1 MPVPLSMS
9 TNLMISNPF
18 LNFLPA
24 ASTASHSS
32 KFQNFTL
39 LLSTLQCQLLG
50 FIQTVLQ
57 VLHRLFQIPLHPLQ
71 VGAGVSLH
79 LLLQTQSFIP
89 APDLSIQGAL
99 HGLHNSEVVS
109 LHLVDLLIFLCYLP
123 VNLRLHLVEF
133 KLEAQDLPL
142 FMFQGSLENNKLEY
156 FLCDIC

>member
-1 MPVPLSMS
+1 MPVPLSMF
-9 TNLMISNPF
+9 TNLMISDPS

-71 VGAGVSLH
+71 VGVPLH
-79 LLLQTQSFIP
+79 LLLQTQGFIP

-142 FMFQGSLENNKLEY
+142 FMF
-156 FLCDIC
+156 